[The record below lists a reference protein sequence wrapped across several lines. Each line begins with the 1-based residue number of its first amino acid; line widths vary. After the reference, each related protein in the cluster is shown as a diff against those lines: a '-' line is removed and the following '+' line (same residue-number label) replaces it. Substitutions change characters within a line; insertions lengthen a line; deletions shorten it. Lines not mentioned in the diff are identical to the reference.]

1 MVLFLCVQVFQLGT
15 CRQCVQRISDANT
28 QPGSGY
34 YSTRSV
40 KVPTKFRGN
49 FHLIYCNILLKH
61 LVLWVVVFL
70 IIVTRRLFLD
80 HVKQVASFVSRK
92 GKVAIMWDDMLRNM
106 PHSEIRD
113 SGVGGLVEV
122 MAWSYVDNLDTYL
135 DYSTWRTYAE
145 LFRGVWAA
153 SAYKGATGERAHVP
167 DILHHVQVTR
177 HTLL

>member
-1 MVLFLCVQVFQLGT
+1 M
-15 CRQCVQRISDANT
+15 
-28 QPGSGY
+28 
-34 YSTRSV
+34 
-40 KVPTKFRGN
+40 
-49 FHLIYCNILLKH
+49 
-61 LVLWVVVFL
+61 WVVVFL

-80 HVKQVASFVSRK
+80 HVKQVASFVTRK
-92 GKVAIMWDDMLRNM
+92 GKVAIIWDDMLRNM

-113 SGVGGLVEV
+113 SGVGQLVEV

-167 DILHHVQVTR
+167 DILHHVQVRR
-177 HTLL
+177 HT